1 MQVYWKR
8 HGLPKKETGM
18 ENLDN
23 MAKAMRR
30 YIDDPVQFVVGVLDA
45 APDKWQEEALRG
57 LAKNARVAIRSGH
70 GVGKTALESW
80 ACLWFL
86 FTRPYP
92 KIPCTAP
99 TQQQLFDILWPEISK
114 WMKRSPL
121 LDGLFEWQKTKV
133 TMRGMPERWF
143 ATART
148 ASKPENMAGF
158 HEEHLL
164 FICDEASGI
173 DDRIY
178 ETIEGALTTSD
189 AKLLLCGNPTK
200 NSGVFKRAFFEDR
213 DLYHIQKVSCFD
225 ISRIT
230 PEYSQ
235 RLIKQY
241 GMDSDVV
248 RVRVL
253 GEFPKTEPDGLIPL
267 ELVESAIMR
276 ELPADSDAMLDVGAD
291 IARFGDDETVI
302 IPRIGGKVLGIYHYT
317 RQDTMTTVGKIID
330 ITRGLMRDYSKPAAK
345 IHVDDD
351 GVGGGVTDRLREV
364 IGEDRLNIDI
374 VACHNGG
381 SASDREHYANWVTE
395 QWCGLRQRLADGDIE
410 LPRDDELTAQ
420 LSTRKYLLNSR
431 DQIILEDKKTYKKR
445 IGRSPDRADALILA
459 FSGGG
464 DTDPMLAALLGG
476 VKLYG

>member
-1 MQVYWKR
+1 M
-8 HGLPKKETGM
+8 
-18 ENLDN
+18 
-23 MAKAMRR
+23 
-30 YIDDPVQFVVGVLDA
+30 
-45 APDKWQEEALRG
+45 
-57 LAKNARVAIRSGH
+57 
-70 GVGKTALESW
+70 
-80 ACLWFL
+80 
-86 FTRPYP
+86 
-92 KIPCTAP
+92 
-99 TQQQLFDILWPEISK
+99 
-114 WMKRSPL
+114 
-121 LDGLFEWQKTKV
+121 
-133 TMRGMPERWF
+133 
-143 ATART
+143 
-148 ASKPENMAGF
+148 
-158 HEEHLL
+158 
-164 FICDEASGI
+164 
-173 DDRIY
+173 
-178 ETIEGALTTSD
+178 
-189 AKLLLCGNPTK
+189 
-200 NSGVFKRAFFEDR
+200 
-213 DLYHIQKVSCFD
+213 
-225 ISRIT
+225 
-230 PEYSQ
+230 
-235 RLIKQY
+235 
-241 GMDSDVV
+241 V

>member
-189 AKLLLCGNPTK
+189 A
-200 NSGVFKRAFFEDR
+200 
-213 DLYHIQKVSCFD
+213 
-225 ISRIT
+225 
-230 PEYSQ
+230 
-235 RLIKQY
+235 
-241 GMDSDVV
+241 
-248 RVRVL
+248 
-253 GEFPKTEPDGLIPL
+253 
-267 ELVESAIMR
+267 
-276 ELPADSDAMLDVGAD
+276 
-291 IARFGDDETVI
+291 
-302 IPRIGGKVLGIYHYT
+302 
-317 RQDTMTTVGKIID
+317 
-330 ITRGLMRDYSKPAAK
+330 
-345 IHVDDD
+345 
-351 GVGGGVTDRLREV
+351 
-364 IGEDRLNIDI
+364 
-374 VACHNGG
+374 
-381 SASDREHYANWVTE
+381 
-395 QWCGLRQRLADGDIE
+395 
-410 LPRDDELTAQ
+410 
-420 LSTRKYLLNSR
+420 
-431 DQIILEDKKTYKKR
+431 
-445 IGRSPDRADALILA
+445 
-459 FSGGG
+459 
-464 DTDPMLAALLGG
+464 
-476 VKLYG
+476 

>member
-1 MQVYWKR
+1 
-8 HGLPKKETGM
+8 M
-18 ENLDN
+18 ENVEEL
-23 MAKAMRR
+23 AQAMRL
-30 YIDDPVQFVVGVLDA
+30 YINDPVPFVVNVLDA
-45 APDKWQEEALRG
+45 RPDKWQEEALRG
-57 LAKNARVAIRSGH
+57 LATNARVAIRSGH
-70 GVGKTALESW
+70 GVGKTALEAW
-80 ACLWFL
+80 TCLWFL

-121 LDGLFEWQKTKV
+121 LDQLFEWQKTKV
-133 TMRGMPERWF
+133 TLKAVPERWF

-213 DLYHIQKVSCFD
+213 EIYHTQKVSCFD
-225 ISRIT
+225 TSRVAD
-230 PEYSQ
+230 EYSQ

-241 GMDSDVV
+241 GLESDVV

-253 GEFPKTEPDGLIPL
+253 GEFPKAEPDGLIPL
-267 ELVESAIMR
+267 ELVEAAMMR
-276 ELPADSDAMLDVGAD
+276 ETDIDHDAMLDVGAD

-302 IPRIGGKVLGIYHYT
+302 IPRISGKVLGVFHYT
-317 RQDTMTTVGKIID
+317 RQDTMTTVGRLIE
-330 ITRGLMRDYSKPAAK
+330 ITTGAMREHNKPYAT
-345 IHVDDD
+345 IRVDDD

-364 IGEDRLNIDI
+364 IGEKQLNID
-374 VACHNGG
+374 VRGCHNGG
-381 SASDREHYANWVTE
+381 SASDKEHYANWATE
-395 QWCGLRQRLADGDIE
+395 QWCGLRQRLIDGDIE
-410 LPRDDELTAQ
+410 LPQDDELAAQ

-445 IGRSPDRADALILA
+445 IGRSPDRADALVLA
-459 FSGGG
+459 FASGG
-464 DTDPMLAALLGG
+464 DVDPMYAALLGG

>member
-1 MQVYWKR
+1 
-8 HGLPKKETGM
+8 M
-18 ENLDN
+18 ENLEE
-23 MAKAMRR
+23 MARSMRR
-30 YIDDPVQFVVGVLDA
+30 YITDPVPFVVNVLDVT
-45 APDKWQEEALRG
+45 PDKWQEEALRG
-57 LAKNARVAIRSGH
+57 LANNARVAIRSGH
-70 GVGKTALESW
+70 GVGKTALETW

-86 FTRPYP
+86 FTRPYS

-114 WMKRSPL
+114 WMKRSPA
-121 LDGLFEWQKTKV
+121 LDSLFEWQKTKI
-133 TMRGMPERWF
+133 TLRAMPERWF

-173 DDRIY
+173 DDRIF
-178 ETIEGALTTSD
+178 ETIEGALTTKD

-213 DLYHIQKVSCFD
+213 EIYHTQKVSCFD
-225 ISRIT
+225 TSRVAD
-230 PEYSQ
+230 EYSE

-241 GMDSDVV
+241 GLDSDVV

-253 GEFPKTEPDGLIPL
+253 GEFPKAEPDGLIAL
-267 ELVESAIMR
+267 ELVEAAMMR
-276 ELPADSDAMLDVGAD
+276 ELLVEHDAMLDVGAD

-302 IPRIGGKVLGIYHYT
+302 IPRIGGKVLGVFHYT

-330 ITRGLMRDYSKPAAK
+330 ITRDIMKDHAKPFAT
-345 IHVDDD
+345 IRVDDD

-364 IGEDRLNIDI
+364 IGEKRLNID
-374 VACHNGG
+374 VMACHNGG
-381 SASDREHYANWVTE
+381 SAADKEHYANWATE
-395 QWCGLRQRLADGDIE
+395 QWCGLRQRLIDGDIE
-410 LPRDDELTAQ
+410 LPRDEELAAQ

-445 IGRSPDRADALILA
+445 IGRSPDRADALVLA
-459 FSGGG
+459 FSSGG
-464 DTDPMLAALLGG
+464 DIDPMFAALLGG